1 VYQVDFKIVFLN
13 ANLDVVVFMA
23 QLNGQILTNEKELV
37 CKMHKSFYGRKQ
49 SSRSWYLKLDNF
61 FLENEFKRLESNHSV
76 YINAHA
82 IITVYMD
89 DLLIFA

>member
-1 VYQVDFKIVFLN
+1 VYQVDFKIMFLN
-13 ANLDVVVFMA
+13 ASLNVVVFMT

-37 CKMHKSFYGRKQ
+37 CKMQKSFYGRKQ
-49 SSRSWYLKLDNF
+49 SSRSWYLKLDKL
-61 FLENEFKRLESNHSV
+61 FLENEFKRLEPNHTV

-82 IITVYMD
+82 IIAVYMD